1 MATKEKK
8 LRRVKM
14 NLDNI
19 IKGLIHREG
28 GYVDHPCDTGGPTKY
43 GITLD
48 ILSKFWGRPAKIEDV
63 KELSIDLAK
72 SIYISLY
79 YIKPHIEALPE
90 AIQEHILDM
99 AVNHGTTRA
108 AKMLQ
113 MVLNEAGFNCG
124 LIDGMIGKLT
134 VDATQAALE
143 DIGAVELNNLL
154 VTERLTFYH
163 RIVARNPNQR
173 G

>member
-1 MATKEKK
+1 
-8 LRRVKM
+8 
-14 NLDNI
+14 
-19 IKGLIHREG
+19 
-28 GYVDHPCDTGGPTKY
+28 
-43 GITLD
+43 
-48 ILSKFWGRPAKIEDV
+48 
-63 KELSIDLAK
+63 
-72 SIYISLY
+72 
-79 YIKPHIEALPE
+79 
-90 AIQEHILDM
+90 M

-173 G
+173 VFINGWRKRAMTFWTDK